1 MKLLDR
7 VLVFCLSVFVTVASA
22 LGVWISSGLG
32 LSEHDAVRLVSVL
45 YTHPAQRWTAVGLGL
60 LLMLVGLRLL
70 VATVSRTGA
79 DRGVDRLT
87 EIGYIRISLDT
98 LESLAVKAARRVR
111 GIRNLT
117 ARVRMSGN
125 NASVGVGLKL
135 TVDGETPIQ
144 TLSEELQ
151 RVVKSH
157 LEEIAGVTVDQIS
170 IYIADT
176 VQPDRTRI
184 RVE

>member
-7 VLVFCLSVFVTVASA
+7 VLVFFLSLFVTVASA
-22 LGVWISSGLG
+22 LGVWFVSGLG
-32 LSEHDAVRLVSVL
+32 LSKYDTVRLIEAL
-45 YTHPAQRWTAVGLGL
+45 YAYPARQWTAVGLSL
-60 LLMLVGLRLL
+60 LLMLIGLRLL
-70 VATVSRTGA
+70 VATVRRPGA

-111 GIRNLT
+111 GIRDLT

-144 TLSEELQ
+144 TLTEELQ
-151 RVVKSH
+151 RVVKTH
-157 LEEIAGVTVDQIS
+157 IEEIAGVTVDQIS
-170 IYIADT
+170 VYVTDT